1 MNWENVF
8 DYSELKVKY
17 PRVYK
22 YPIQCG
28 FYSPAD
34 WMPIIDR
41 LSERIE
47 RYLVSHPDID
57 FRVDQVKEKFWGLR
71 FYVNV
76 SNPVIDGFIVEAE
89 EEVKRL
95 MKELRGSE
103 DV

>member
-8 DYSELKVKY
+8 DYSELKSKY

-22 YPIQCG
+22 YPIRCG

-47 RYLVSHPDID
+47 CYLVSHPDID

-71 FYVNV
+71 FY
-76 SNPVIDGFIVEAE
+76 SSYSDPVIDGYILEAE
-89 EEVKRL
+89 REVKRL
-95 MKELRGSE
+95 VDASRVS
-103 DV
+103 

>member
-8 DYSELKVKY
+8 DYSELKTKY

-47 RYLVSHPDID
+47 AYLVSHPDID

-76 SNPVIDGFIVEAE
+76 VDPVIDGYILEAE
-89 EEVKRL
+89 REVKRL
-95 MKELRGSE
+95 VDASRVS
-103 DV
+103 

>member
-8 DYSELKVKY
+8 DYSELKTKY

-47 RYLVSHPDID
+47 AYLVSHSEID
-57 FRVDQVKEKFWGLR
+57 FRVDQVKEKFGGLR

-76 SNPVIDGFIVEAE
+76 VNPVIDGYIEEAE
-89 EEVKRL
+89 RAVQIIEHAGR
-95 MKELRGSE
+95 RI
-103 DV
+103 